1 MKTYNVNRAILP
13 LLASVAAGCAA
24 GTATGTSTGGTA
36 GESSGGAA
44 GRSSGDTAGQSGASS
59 TGSVPTGSGTSGT
72 GGTGAGATS
81 GTAVGP
87 ETPSTLDASVP
98 PPAADGGVAN
108 WPQAGGPN
116 GSWRVDVA
124 NAPTSWS
131 VAANTNIVWH
141 QPLPNEGQGGIAVW
155 GDTLFLETFPAGVS
169 KNSLDVVGHA
179 IDRNTGM
186 IKWSTPVLHGNGLAA
201 PVAYQY
207 SDATSWTPITDGQY
221 VWFFN
226 AAGHMGC
233 WPVAGGNAI
242 WERDFA
248 GQRAQYPFNRQHEPI
263 LFGSTIIIL
272 SELGMGD
279 PPPKMAGW
287 EYLYGIDK
295 MTGKTLWVAEDA
307 STFYNTAVIGT
318 LPDGTPAVLHGR
330 NPGMHGALEGPT
342 GLSMTSLAPGREG
355 KMLWQFAS
363 GGPAMCTMGSA
374 TTPTLCTGGGGDALY
389 NMFWDSKYAYWFT
402 VSPNEGVQVID
413 NTTGKLAHSWS
424 LFQPADVRF
433 YDAATQ
439 KYVLHAGVNIHT
451 LADPTY
457 GGASMHVMPEW
468 ATNIVANGYHWFLTS
483 TNNMRTGPPGHAGP
497 AHSVGR
503 VNVATGK
510 AEYLELPVGVSR
522 APNMPEQLVY
532 GKSLKTTCTDSKGND
547 LPSDSRSYTDG
558 WEIPAFFATPIVLG
572 NKLYF
577 SVTLGVTYVIDASA
591 AVLDEKAILGYGDL
605 GPLGQT
611 FSLAGPSFAGG
622 ILYHHSSKEVVAIH
636 P

>member
-1 MKTYNVNRAILP
+1 M
-13 LLASVAAGCAA
+13 G
-24 GTATGTSTGGTA
+24 
-36 GESSGGAA
+36 
-44 GRSSGDTAGQSGASS
+44 
-59 TGSVPTGSGTSGT
+59 
-72 GGTGAGATS
+72 
-81 GTAVGP
+81 
-87 ETPSTLDASVP
+87 DASVLP
-98 PPAADGGVAN
+98 PADGGVAN
-108 WPQAGGPN
+108 WPQASGPN
-116 GSWRVDVA
+116 GTWQADVA

-131 VAANTNIVWH
+131 VAANQNIVWH

-155 GDTLFLETFPAGVS
+155 GDLLFVETFPAGVS
-169 KNSLDVVGHA
+169 RNSVDVIGIA

-186 IKWSTPVLHGNGLAA
+186 TKWTTPVMQGNGEPS
-201 PVAYQY
+201 PVAQQY

-242 WERDFA
+242 WERDFP

-279 PPPKMAGW
+279 PPPKNDGW
-287 EYLYGIDK
+287 EYLHGIDK
-295 MTGKTLWVAEDA
+295 MTGKTLWVAQDA
-307 STFYNTAVIGT
+307 STFYNTAIMGT
-318 LPDGTPAVLHGR
+318 LPDGTPAILHGR
-330 NPGMHGALEGPT
+330 NPGMHGAVEAPI
-342 GLSMTSLAPGREG
+342 GLSMTSLASGSEG
-355 KMLWQFAS
+355 KSLWQF
-363 GGPAMCTMGSA
+363 
-374 TTPTLCTGGGGDALY
+374 GGGDAGGGVALY
-389 NMFWDSKYAYWFT
+389 NTTWDSKYAYWFT
-402 VSPNEGVQVID
+402 VSPNEVMQVID
-413 NTTGKLAHSWS
+413 NATGKLLHSWS
-424 LFQPADVRF
+424 LYQPADVRF
-433 YDAATQ
+433 YDTAMQ

-457 GGASMHVMPEW
+457 GGPAMHVMPEW
-468 ATNIVANGYHWFLTS
+468 ATNMVANGYHWFLTS
-483 TNNMRTGPPGHAGP
+483 TNNMRTGPPGHSGP
-497 AHSVGR
+497 PHAVGR
-503 VNVATGK
+503 VNVETGK

-522 APNMPEQLVY
+522 APNMPQQLIY
-532 GKSLKTTCTDSKGND
+532 GKSLTTTCTDSKGND

-558 WEIPAFFATPIVLG
+558 WEIPAFFATPIILG
-572 NKLYF
+572 NKIYF
-577 SVTLGVTYVIDASA
+577 SVTLGITYVIDASA

>member
-1 MKTYNVNRAILP
+1 MPTQQSSPFRIVGV
-13 LLASVAAGCAA
+13 LACFLAGPVGGIAC
-24 GTATGTSTGGTA
+24 GNPGPKSSGNGGDTGGS
-36 GESSGGAA
+36 GSSGSGSGGSVGNGSGTGGAA
-44 GRSSGDTAGQSGASS
+44 GGEPGSGGSSDSGAD
-59 TGSVPTGSGTSGT
+59 
-72 GGTGAGATS
+72 
-81 GTAVGP
+81 
-87 ETPSTLDASVP
+87 TPSLPDASVLP
-98 PPAADGGVAN
+98 PGDGAIAN

-116 GSWRVDVA
+116 GSWRADVA

-131 VAANTNIVWH
+131 VAANKNIVWR

-155 GDTLFLETFPAGVS
+155 GDLLFLETFPPGVA
-169 KNSLDVVGHA
+169 KDSLDVVGHA

-186 IKWSTPVLHGNGLAA
+186 IKWSTPVLHGNGLAG

-226 AAGHMGC
+226 AAGHVGC
-233 WPVAGGNAI
+233 WPVAGGNAV
-242 WERDFA
+242 WERDFP
-248 GQRAQYPFNRQHEPI
+248 GQRGQYPFNRQHEPI
-263 LFGSTIIIL
+263 LFGNTIILL
-272 SELGMGD
+272 SELGTGD
-279 PPPKMAGW
+279 PAPKSAGW
-287 EYLYGIDK
+287 EYLHGLDK
-295 MTGKTLWVAEDA
+295 MTGKTVWVADDA
-307 STFYNTAVIGT
+307 STFYNTAIVGT

-330 NPGMHGALEGPT
+330 NPGMHGALESPT
-342 GLSMTSLAPGREG
+342 GLSMTSLAAGKEG
-355 KMLWQFAS
+355 KMLWQFNA

-389 NMFWDSKYAYWFT
+389 NMAWDSKYAYWFT
-402 VSPNEGVQVID
+402 VSPNESMQVID
-413 NTTGKLAHSWS
+413 NATGKLVHTWS
-424 LFQPADVRF
+424 LFQNADVRF
-433 YDAATQ
+433 FDAATQ

-457 GGASMHVMPEW
+457 GGAAMHVMPEW
-468 ATNIVANGYHWFLTS
+468 ATNMVANGYHWFLTS

-497 AHSVGR
+497 AHAVAR
-503 VNVATGK
+503 VNVTTGK

-522 APNMPEQLVY
+522 SPNMPDQLVY
-532 GKSLKTTCTDSKGND
+532 GRSLKTTCTDAKGND

-558 WEIPAFFATPIVLG
+558 WEIPAFFATPMVLG
-572 NKLYF
+572 NKIYF
-577 SVTLGVTYVIDASA
+577 SVTLGITYVLDASA